1 MGVHEVLELV
11 DGSGV
16 FSNDSVDVVVLYV
29 DLGLEHL
36 DSGPDES
43 L

>member
-1 MGVHEVLELV
+1 MSIYEVLELV

-16 FSNDSVDVVVLYV
+16 LSNYSVDVVVLDV

-36 DSGPDES
+36 YSGPDEP

>member
-29 DLGLEHL
+29 DLGLKHF
-36 DSGPDES
+36 DSDPYES